1 MARVMKKT
9 NNLII
14 DSLNDKQRAFCEEYI
29 IDFNGAQAAIR
40 AGYAEKTARITAAKL
55 LTKSNIQTYLSELI
69 QDRKER
75 VKVSQDDVVRELS
88 HIAFDD
94 IKNYLKFKTEKV
106 KVDEVDGKPIYDY
119 KTIVDVKD
127 SQTIDTRNI
136 QEVAIATNGAF
147 KFKLYGKDDALVNLG
162 RHLGIFND
170 KLNLTGEEGASEIK
184 ISFVDKTKRNTEAE
198 KDPKIAGDYTNPTN
212 IKEG

>member
-1 MARVMKKT
+1 MARAMKRT
-9 NNLII
+9 NNLIS

-69 QDRKER
+69 QERKER

-136 QEVAIATNGAF
+136 QEVAIAPNGAF

-184 ISFVDKTKRNTEAE
+184 ISFVDKTKRNTGAE

>member
-1 MARVMKKT
+1 MARAMKKT
-9 NNLII
+9 NNLIS
-14 DSLNDKQRAFCEEYI
+14 DNLTDKQRAFCEEYI

-55 LTKSNIQTYLSELI
+55 LTKSNIQSYLSELI
-69 QDRKER
+69 QERKER
-75 VKVSQDDVVRELS
+75 VKVSQDDVIRELS

-119 KTIVDVKD
+119 RTVVDVKD
-127 SQTIDTRNI
+127 SQSIDTRNI
-136 QEVAIATNGAF
+136 QEVSVAPNGAF
-147 KFKLYGKDDALVNLG
+147 KFKLYGKDNALELLG

-170 KLNLTGEEGASEIK
+170 KLNLTSEEGASEIK
-184 ISFVDKTKRNTEAE
+184 ISFVDKTKRSAEAE
-198 KDPKIAGDYTNPTN
+198 KDPKIAGDYTNPINT
-212 IKEG
+212 KEC

>member
-1 MARVMKKT
+1 MAKLT
-9 NNLII
+9 
-14 DSLNDKQRAFCEEYI
+14 DKQKMFCEEYL
-29 IDFNGAQAAIR
+29 IDFNSTQAAIR
-40 AGYAEKTARITAAKL
+40 AGYSEKTARAIGCEN
-55 LTKSNIQTYLSELI
+55 LTKLDI
-69 QDRKER
+69 QDYLTKLKAERAER
-75 VKVSQDDVVRELS
+75 VRISQDDVVRELS

-136 QEVAIATNGAF
+136 QEVAIAPNGAF

-184 ISFVDKTKRNTEAE
+184 ISFVDKTKRNTGAE
-198 KDPKIAGDYTNPTN
+198 KDPKIAGDYTNPVG
-212 IKEG
+212 IKEE

>member
-1 MARVMKKT
+1 VARPKKEK
-9 NNLII
+9 
-14 DSLNDKQRAFCEEYI
+14 LNTDGLTDKQRAFCEEYL
-29 IDFNGAQAAIR
+29 IDFNATQAATR
-40 AGYAEKTARITAAKL
+40 AGYSPKTAKEQASQN
-55 LTKSNIQTYLSELI
+55 LTKLNIQAYLGELMAA
-69 QDRKER
+69 RAER
-75 VKVSQDDVVRELS
+75 VQISQDEVLRELQ

-94 IKNYLKFKTEKV
+94 IKNYLEFRTEKV

-136 QEVAIATNGAF
+136 QEVAIAPNGAF

-170 KLNLTGEEGASEIK
+170 KLNLTSEEGASEIK
-184 ISFVDKTKRNTEAE
+184 ISFVDKTKRSNEKE

-212 IKEG
+212 IKEN

>member
-1 MARVMKKT
+1 MKKT
-9 NNLII
+9 NNLIS
-14 DSLNDKQRAFCEEYI
+14 DNLTDKQRAFCEEYI

-40 AGYAEKTARITAAKL
+40 AGYSEKTARMIATEN
-55 LTKSNIQTYLSELI
+55 LTKPYIQAYLSELI
-69 QDRKER
+69 QERKER

-94 IKNYLKFKTEKV
+94 IKNYLKFKTEKI
-106 KVDEVDGKPIYDY
+106 KVDTDSNGEPIYDY
-119 KTIVDVKD
+119 RTIVDVKD

-136 QEVAIATNGAF
+136 QEVAIAPNGAF

-184 ISFVDKTKRNTEAE
+184 ISFVDKTKRSNEKE

-212 IKEG
+212 IKEN